1 MAEPQRWLPLE
12 SNPDSFNRWSA
23 SLGLETSPEH
33 GGYTFQDCFG
43 LDPDCLSWVKQP
55 VKAVL
60 MLFPVT
66 DAYEK
71 MRKDQDAQVEEDGVE
86 GVEDV
91 IYFKQTSQFLAA
103 TLSLPR
109 SLYAACPRRCPDP
122 RVQPAVANA
131 CGTFALL
138 HTLAN
143 ADVPLKE
150 GPLTE
155 LFARCKDKTPLE
167 RAQLLSASD
176 ELASVHEET
185 AQTGQ
190 TATPALED
198 EVDLH
203 FVTFVDHN
211 GYLIELDGRRN
222 SPINHGKI
230 EKGLL
235 EDTVEVVKRI
245 IELTQS
251 IQFNLVTLSPATEDD

>member
-91 IYFKQTSQFLAA
+91 IYFKQTI
-103 TLSLPR
+103 
-109 SLYAACPRRCPDP
+109 
-122 RVQPAVANA
+122 ANA

-167 RAQLLSASD
+167 RAQLLSGSD

-198 EVDLH
+198 DVDLH